1 MPLAL
6 HQSSIQTILQLML
19 TFFPLLWHPRAHYT
33 ETVLLA
39 KHHAIPVVTKWFST
53 PFSRKRRTS
62 LSIRFCFVISL
73 SDGRIFDSLRG
84 YKETNEKP
92 TKEVIFVLWRKPS
105 WILIFC
111 FPLKKIR
118 NWKNYQGRSQ
128 SVAWI
133 RQFLIIT
140 KFLLN
145 SNYCWKLWVLKTN
158 NEEILL
164 ISILQVQISFSCYN
178 VFRYSP
184 KIKNCNSW

>member
-6 HQSSIQTILQLML
+6 HQSSIQAILQLML

-39 KHHAIPVVTKWFST
+39 KHHGIPVVTKWFST

-62 LSIRFCFVISL
+62 LSIWFCFVISL

-118 NWKNYQGRSQ
+118 N
-128 SVAWI
+128 
-133 RQFLIIT
+133 
-140 KFLLN
+140 
-145 SNYCWKLWVLKTN
+145 
-158 NEEILL
+158 
-164 ISILQVQISFSCYN
+164 
-178 VFRYSP
+178 
-184 KIKNCNSW
+184 

>member
-6 HQSSIQTILQLML
+6 HQSSIQAILQLML
-19 TFFPLLWHPRAHYT
+19 TFFPLLWHPRAHYK

-62 LSIRFCFVISL
+62 LSIWFCFVISL

-84 YKETNEKP
+84 YKETNKKP

-145 SNYCWKLWVLKTN
+145 SNYCWK
-158 NEEILL
+158 
-164 ISILQVQISFSCYN
+164 
-178 VFRYSP
+178 
-184 KIKNCNSW
+184 